1 MRKTPWLLAAVL
13 TAVLASGAGAW
24 YYVRARPSV
33 ETVRPE
39 RREVVELVVATGRL
53 KAVRQSGL
61 GVDVAGVVDRV
72 LVDEG
77 DHVEA
82 GQPLLTLRSDDWT
95 HRVEQAR
102 LAIRTAERELERVRA
117 GAPREDVRRAAAERE
132 RAQAALEQA
141 ERNLARSHRLWER
154 DLIARADLE
163 QGETAVATARAARA
177 AAEEA
182 MLALAHQ
189 PRREDLEV
197 ATARLAEARAAL
209 RAAEIDLGKRVVAAP
224 FAGLIVHRAVE
235 PGQSVAAGSALL
247 ALADMRR
254 TELLVETDET
264 NLPRLRAGQ
273 TATVIAPAY
282 TAQPF
287 RARLRQIGPE
297 VDASRGLVAL
307 RLDPLTLPAY
317 VRPDMTVDVNVEV
330 ARVPDGLAV
339 PATSVVERAGRTFV
353 VAVRD
358 LRAQLEE
365 VRVLARN
372 PEWVVVE
379 GLAGETTVVRRAAE
393 VRPGQAV
400 RVHAGS
406 R

>member
-1 MRKTPWLLAAVL
+1 MRKTSWLLATGLMTVVA
-13 TAVLASGAGAW
+13 AGAGTW
-24 YYVRARPSV
+24 YYVGARPSV

-72 LVDEG
+72 LVEEG
-77 DHVEA
+77 DQVEP
-82 GQPLLTLRSDDWT
+82 GQPVLTLRREDWT

-102 LAIRTAERELERVRA
+102 LAVRTAERELERVRA

-141 ERNLARSHRLWER
+141 LRDLARAQRLWER

-163 QGETAVATARAARA
+163 QAETAVATARAALA

-197 ATARLAEARAAL
+197 VTARLAEARAAL
-209 RAAEIDLGKRVVAAP
+209 RAAELDVAKRVVAAP

-235 PGQSVAAGSALL
+235 PGQSVAPGDALL
-247 ALADMRR
+247 TLTDMRR

-264 NLPRLRAGQ
+264 NLPRLRTGQ

-297 VDASRGLVAL
+297 VDANRGVVAL
-307 RLDPLTLPAY
+307 RLDPLTLPEYA
-317 VRPDMTVDVNVEV
+317 RPDMTVDVNVEV

-339 PATSVVERAGRTFV
+339 PATSVVERGGRSFV
-353 VAVRD
+353 VTVRD

-365 VRVLARN
+365 VRVLGRN
-372 PEWVVVE
+372 PEWVAVD
-379 GLAGETTVVRRAAE
+379 GLAAETAVVRRAAE
-393 VRPGQAV
+393 VRPGQTV
-400 RVHAGS
+400 RLHAGS